1 MEKFL
6 ITARNQGKYNIEI
19 KLKNNQ
25 HIITQKNL
33 KKNIITDYETE
44 AAHEKLNNITENG
57 SAN

>member
-1 MEKFL
+1 M
-6 ITARNQGKYNIEI
+6 ITARNQDKYNIEI

-33 KKNIITDYETE
+33 KNIITDYETE
-44 AAHEKLNNITENG
+44 AAHKKLNNITENG

>member
-1 MEKFL
+1 M
-6 ITARNQGKYNIEI
+6 ITARNQDKYNIEI

-44 AAHEKLNNITENG
+44 AAHKKLNNITENG